1 MTPSL
6 HDVRVCDLTQN
17 LAGPLCAQILG
28 DLGADVIKVEAPGG
42 DPGRAWGPPFWGSD
56 STLFLSAN
64 RNKRSIILDLK
75 SPEGRGILHRIAG
88 ESDVL
93 VQSAR
98 FGVPKRLEYDYETIR
113 ALREDI
119 IYMSISAYGDR
130 GPMRELRGYDRLM
143 QAFSGIMSVTG
154 NPGAPPARVGGS
166 VVDFGTGMWSTI
178 AILSALRTRDA
189 TGRGAKLDA
198 ALLDTAV
205 GWVAYHMI
213 GYFATGDVPGPMGSA
228 MDSIVPYQAFQTADG
243 SVMIS
248 GGSDRIFVRLCDAL
262 GLSELGGDSRFL
274 TNPDRVL
281 NRDELFELLE
291 SQTKTH
297 STEDLLEIMHEHA
310 VPCSP
315 IQNMAEV
322 AAHPQVVEAGLLP
335 MAAHPEVSNYRDV
348 ALPLRVDGERPRG
361 VRPPPGAGE
370 HTGEILGELGYT
382 DEEVHGFLERGVAIE
397 SSPSPV

>member
-98 FGVPKRLEYDYETIR
+98 FGVPERLEYDYETIR

-119 IYMSISAYGDR
+119 IYLSISAYGDR
-130 GPMRELRGYDRLM
+130 GPMRELPGYDPLM

-178 AILSALRTRDA
+178 AILSALRTRDV
-189 TGRGAKLDA
+189 TGRGAKLDT

-205 GWVAYHMI
+205 GWVSYHML

-262 GLSELGGDSRFL
+262 GLSELGEDPRFL
-274 TNPDRVL
+274 TNPDRVA
-281 NRDELFELLE
+281 NRDELSELLE
-291 SQTKTH
+291 SRTKGH
-297 STEDLLEIMHEHA
+297 STEDLLELMHDHA

-322 AAHPQVVEAGLLP
+322 AAHPQVAEAGLLP
-335 MAAHPEVSNYRDV
+335 MASHAEVSNYQDV

-361 VRPPPGAGE
+361 TRPPPAAGE
-370 HTGEILGELGYT
+370 HTGEVLAELGYS
-382 DEEVHGFLERGVAIE
+382 EGEVQGFLERRVAFE
-397 SSPSPV
+397 SS

>member
-6 HDVRVCDLTQN
+6 DGVRVCDLTQN

-28 DLGADVIKVEAPGG
+28 DLGADVIKEEAPGG

-75 SPEGRGILHRIAG
+75 SPEGRGILHRIAS
-88 ESDVL
+88 ESDFL

-98 FGVPKRLEYDYETIR
+98 FGVPERLEYDYETIR

-130 GPMRELRGYDRLM
+130 GPMRELPGYDPLM

-178 AILSALRTRDA
+178 AILSALRTREA

-205 GWVAYHMI
+205 GWVSYHML
-213 GYFATGDVPGPMGSA
+213 GYFATGEVPGPMGSA

-248 GGSDRIFVRLCDAL
+248 GGSDRIFVRLCNAL

-281 NRDELFELLE
+281 NRDELSDLLE
-291 SQTKTH
+291 NRTKTH
-297 STEDLLEIMHEHA
+297 STEDLLELMHDHA

-322 AAHPQVVEAGLLP
+322 AAHPQVAEAGLLP

-361 VRPPPGAGE
+361 TRPPPGVGE
-370 HTGEILGELGYT
+370 HTGEVLAELGYT
-382 DEEVHGFLERGVAIE
+382 EGEVRGFLERRVAFE
-397 SSPSPV
+397 SS

>member
-17 LAGPLCAQILG
+17 PAGPLFAPILG

-64 RNKRSIILDLK
+64 RNKRSVILDLK
-75 SPEGRGILHRIAG
+75 NPEGREILHRIAG

-93 VQSAR
+93 IQSAR
-98 FGVPKRLEYDYETIR
+98 FGVPERLGYDYESIR

-119 IYMSISAYGDR
+119 IYMSITAYGDR
-130 GPMRELRGYDRLM
+130 GPLRELPGYDPLM

-154 NPGAPPARVGGS
+154 HPETPPARVGGS
-166 VVDFGTGMWSTI
+166 VVDFGTGMWATI
-178 AILSALRTRDA
+178 AILSALRTREA

-205 GWVAYHMI
+205 GWVSYHLI
-213 GYFATGDVPGPMGSA
+213 GYFATGRVPGPMGSA
-228 MDSIVPYQAFQTADG
+228 MDSIAPYQAYRTADG

-262 GLSELGGDSRFL
+262 GLSELGEDSRFL
-274 TNPDRVL
+274 TNPDRVE
-281 NRDELFELLE
+281 NRAELSELLE
-291 SQTKTH
+291 SQTKRY
-297 STEDLLEIMHEHA
+297 STEDLLELMHDHA

-322 AAHPQVVEAGLLP
+322 AAHPQVVEVGLLP
-335 MAAHPEVSNYRDV
+335 MADHPAVSNYRDV

-361 VRPPPGAGE
+361 VRPPPAAGE
-370 HTGEILGELGYT
+370 HTGEILAELGYT
-382 DEEVHGFLERGVAIE
+382 EEEVHGFLERGVA
-397 SSPSPV
+397 SRPVS

>member
-6 HDVRVCDLTQN
+6 DGVRVCDLTQN

-28 DLGADVIKVEAPGG
+28 DLGAEVIKVEAPGG
-42 DPGRAWGPPFWGSD
+42 DPGRAWGPPFWGND

-75 SPEGRGILHRIAG
+75 NPEGREILYRLAK

-93 VQSAR
+93 VESAR
-98 FGVPKRLEYDYETIR
+98 LGVPERLGYDYESIKG
-113 ALREDI
+113 LRDDI
-119 IYMSISAYGDR
+119 IYMSITAYGDR
-130 GPMRELRGYDRLM
+130 GPLRELPGYDPLM

-154 NPGAPPARVGGS
+154 HPGAPPARVGGS
-166 VVDFGTGMWSTI
+166 VVDFGTGMWATI

-205 GWVAYHMI
+205 EWVSYHLL

-228 MDSIVPYQAFQTADG
+228 MDSIVPYQGFKTADG

-248 GGSDRIFVRLCDAL
+248 GGSDRIFVRLCNAL
-262 GLSELGGDSRFL
+262 GLGELGEDPRFL
-274 TNPDRVL
+274 TNPDRVA
-281 NRDELFELLE
+281 NRVELIEIFEDQIE
-291 SQTKTH
+291 RHT
-297 STEDLLEIMHEHA
+297 TEDLLELMHDHA

-335 MAAHPEVSNYRDV
+335 MADHPGISNYRDV
-348 ALPLRVDGERPRG
+348 ALPVRVDGERPRG
-361 VRPPPGAGE
+361 DRPPPAAGE
-370 HTGEILGELGYT
+370 HTGEILSELGYT
-382 DEEVHGFLERGVAIE
+382 EGEVRGFLERGVAFE
-397 SSPSPV
+397 SS

>member
-1 MTPSL
+1 MI
-6 HDVRVCDLTQN
+6 DVRVCDLTQN

-42 DPGRAWGPPFWGSD
+42 DPGRAWGPPFWGTD

-75 SPEGRGILHRIAG
+75 NSEGRGILHRIAK

-98 FGVPKRLEYDYETIR
+98 FGVPERLEYDYETIR

-119 IYMSISAYGDR
+119 IYMAISAYGDR
-130 GPMRELRGYDRLM
+130 GPMRELPGYDPLM

-154 NPGAPPARVGGS
+154 NPGAPPSRVGGS

-189 TGRGAKLDA
+189 TGEGAKLDA

-205 GWVAYHMI
+205 GWVSYHMM
-213 GYFATGDVPGPMGSA
+213 GYLATGDVPGPMGSA
-228 MDSIVPYQAFQTADG
+228 MDSIVPYQGFQTADG

-248 GGSDRIFVRLCDAL
+248 GGADRFFVRLCEAL
-262 GLSELGGDSRFL
+262 RLGELGADPRFL
-274 TNPDRVL
+274 TNPDRVA
-281 NRDELFELLE
+281 NRDELIEILE
-291 SQTKTH
+291 NQIKSHTTD
-297 STEDLLEIMHEHA
+297 DLLELLNDHA

-322 AAHPQVVEAGLLP
+322 AAHPQVAEAGLLP
-335 MAAHPEVSNYRDV
+335 MAAHPEVPDYQDV

-361 VRPPPGAGE
+361 VRPPPAAGE
-370 HTGEILGELGYT
+370 HTSEVLAELGYT
-382 DEEVHGFLERGVAIE
+382 EGEVQGFFERGVAFE
-397 SSPSPV
+397 PSSSPA

>member
-6 HDVRVCDLTQN
+6 HSLRVCDLTQN
-17 LAGPLCAQILG
+17 LAGPFCTQILG

-64 RNKRSIILDLK
+64 RNKRSVVLDLK
-75 SPEGRGILHRIAG
+75 SPEGQGILHRLAG

-98 FGVPKRLEYDYETIR
+98 FGVPERLGYDYESIR
-113 ALREDI
+113 ALRDDI

-130 GPMRELRGYDRLM
+130 GPMRELPGYDPLM

-166 VVDFGTGMWSTI
+166 VVDYGTGMWATI
-178 AILSALRTRDA
+178 AILGALRTRDA

-205 GWVAYHMI
+205 GWVSYHLL

-228 MDSIVPYQAFQTADG
+228 MDAIVPYQAFQTADG

-248 GGSDRIFVRLCDAL
+248 GGSDLIFVRLCDAL
-262 GLSELGGDSRFL
+262 GLSELGEDPRFR
-274 TNPDRVL
+274 TNPDRVA
-281 NRDELFELLE
+281 NRVGLIEILE
-291 SQTKTH
+291 SRTKRYE
-297 STEDLLEIMHEHA
+297 TEDLLELMHDHA

-335 MAAHPEVSNYRDV
+335 MADHPAVSNYQDV

-361 VRPPPGAGE
+361 TRSPPAAGE
-370 HTGEILGELGYT
+370 HTGEVLAELGYT
-382 DEEVHGFLERGVAIE
+382 EGEVRGFLERSVAFE
-397 SSPSPV
+397 SSSSPV

>member
-1 MTPSL
+1 VI
-6 HDVRVCDLTQN
+6 DVRVCDLTQN

-42 DPGRAWGPPFWGSD
+42 DPGRAWGPPFWGTD

-75 SPEGRGILHRIAG
+75 SSEGRGILHRIAK

-98 FGVPKRLEYDYETIR
+98 FGVPEQLEYDYETIR

-119 IYMSISAYGDR
+119 IYMAISAYGDR
-130 GPMRELRGYDRLM
+130 GPMRELPGYDPLM

-154 NPGAPPARVGGS
+154 NPGAPPSRVGGS

-189 TGRGAKLDA
+189 TGEGAKLDA

-205 GWVAYHMI
+205 GWVSYHMM
-213 GYFATGDVPGPMGSA
+213 GYLATGDVPGPMGSA
-228 MDSIVPYQAFQTADG
+228 MDSIVPYQGFQTADG

-248 GGSDRIFVRLCDAL
+248 GGSDRIFVRLCEAL
-262 GLSELGGDSRFL
+262 GLGELGADPRFL
-274 TNPDRVL
+274 TNPDRVA
-281 NRDELFELLE
+281 NRDELIEILE
-291 SQTKTH
+291 NQIKSHTTD
-297 STEDLLEIMHEHA
+297 DLLELLNDHA

-322 AAHPQVVEAGLLP
+322 AAHPQVAEAGLLP
-335 MAAHPEVSNYRDV
+335 MAAHPEVPDYQDV

-361 VRPPPGAGE
+361 VRPPPAAGE
-370 HTGEILGELGYT
+370 HTSEVLAELGYT
-382 DEEVHGFLERGVAIE
+382 EGEVQGFFERGVAFE
-397 SSPSPV
+397 SSSSPA

>member
-1 MTPSL
+1 VTPSL
-6 HDVRVCDLTQN
+6 RDVRVCDLTQN

-42 DPGRAWGPPFWGSD
+42 DPGRAWGPPFWGRD

-75 SPEGRGILHRIAG
+75 NPEAQGILHRIAS

-93 VQSAR
+93 IQSAR
-98 FGVPKRLEYDYETIR
+98 FGVPERLGYDYESIR
-113 ALREDI
+113 ALRDDV

-130 GPMRELRGYDRLM
+130 GPMRELPGYDPLM

-154 NPGAPPARVGGS
+154 HPGTPPARVGGS
-166 VVDFGTGMWSTI
+166 VVDFGTGMWATI
-178 AILSALRTRDA
+178 AILSALRTRDE

-205 GWVAYHMI
+205 GWVSYHML
-213 GYFATGDVPGPMGSA
+213 GYFATGEVPGPMGSA

-262 GLSELGGDSRFL
+262 GLSEVGGDSRFL

-291 SQTKTH
+291 SRTKTH
-297 STEDLLEIMHEHA
+297 STEDLLELMHDHA

-322 AAHPQVVEAGLLP
+322 AAHPQVAEAGLLP
-335 MAAHPEVSNYRDV
+335 MAAHPEVSNYQDV

-370 HTGEILGELGYT
+370 HTSEILAELGYT
-382 DEEVHGFLERGVAIE
+382 EEEAHGFLERGVAIG

>member
-6 HDVRVCDLTQN
+6 HDIRVCDLTQN
-17 LAGPLCAQILG
+17 LAGPLCSQILG

-64 RNKRSIILDLK
+64 RNKRSVILDLK
-75 SPEGRGILHRIAG
+75 SAEGRGILHRIAG
-88 ESDVL
+88 QSDVL
-93 VQSAR
+93 VQSAG
-98 FGVPKRLEYDYETIR
+98 FGVAERLEYDYETIR
-113 ALREDI
+113 ALRDDI
-119 IYMSISAYGDR
+119 VYLSISAYGDR
-130 GPMRELRGYDRLM
+130 GPMQELPGYDPLM
-143 QAFSGIMSVTG
+143 QAFAGIMSVTG
-154 NPGAPPARVGGS
+154 NPGSPPARVGGS

-189 TGRGAKLDA
+189 TGQGAKLDT

-205 GWVAYHMI
+205 GWVSYHLM
-213 GYFATGDVPGPMGSA
+213 GYFATGQVPGPMGSA

-248 GGSDRIFVRLCDAL
+248 AGSDRIFVRLCDAL
-262 GLSELGGDSRFL
+262 GLGESSEDSRFV
-274 TNPDRVL
+274 TNRDRVA
-281 NRDELFELLE
+281 NRSELADLIE
-291 SQTKTH
+291 SRTKTYG
-297 STEDLLEIMHEHA
+297 TADLLELMNDHT

-322 AAHPQVVEAGLLP
+322 AAHPQVADAGLLP
-335 MAAHPEVSNYRDV
+335 MAAHPEVPNYQDV

-361 VRPPPGAGE
+361 ARTPPAAGE
-370 HTGEILGELGYT
+370 HTSEVLAESGYT
-382 DEEVHGFLERGVAIE
+382 EEEVQGFLQRSVAFE
-397 SSPSPV
+397 AN